1 LLTVGGVNGHEFEK
15 AQFTQTDPAPLGAG
29 STFER
34 SYVYAYDNPLKSV
47 DPNVKRGVAKGEP
60 EATISAGPEIER
72 ACTHGQVNFRST
84 CLFAQLVG
92 STRPGSLDDLTLG
105 STGSIGSLLETY
117 GFESFA
123 EGLVS
128 TFAVKLFHYE
138 GPGNH
143 GIRRSTLT
151 RFAFT
156 ATGQWL
162 GDGTKPDPSVGLE
175 QQTVRYQLKM
185 SSGTTYIHNQ
195 PWQVPTLYPAP
206 RPRSALVAFDGPAG
220 WNKLLRGQW
229 VEYSNFPLVISG

>member
-117 GFESFA
+117 GFESFGEA
-123 EGLVS
+123 ISLRGSWQPRDPPEHAYSVRVHSHGPMAGRRHKAGPLRWAGAADCPVS
-128 TFAVKLFHYE
+128 TEDVQRNDVHSQPALASADVVS
-138 GPGNH
+138 
-143 GIRRSTLT
+143 STE
-151 RFAFT
+151 A
-156 ATGQWL
+156 A
-162 GDGTKPDPSVGLE
+162 
-175 QQTVRYQLKM
+175 
-185 SSGTTYIHNQ
+185 
-195 PWQVPTLYPAP
+195 
-206 RPRSALVAFDGPAG
+206 
-220 WNKLLRGQW
+220 
-229 VEYSNFPLVISG
+229 